1 MDPESLVV
9 GCDTKVDFL
18 ASLVYKANVEIDFS
32 YTLFS
37 DSHRAELP
45 LKDPFR
51 IPAGNKFKVGTR
63 WRICD
68 KKSIIYY
75 YRCSTVSY

>member
-18 ASLVYKANVEIDFS
+18 ASLVYIANVEIDFS

-45 LKDPFR
+45 LKYPFR
-51 IPAGNKFKVGTR
+51 IPTGNKFKVGTR
-63 WRICD
+63 WSICE
-68 KKSIIYY
+68 KKSII
-75 YRCSTVSY
+75 